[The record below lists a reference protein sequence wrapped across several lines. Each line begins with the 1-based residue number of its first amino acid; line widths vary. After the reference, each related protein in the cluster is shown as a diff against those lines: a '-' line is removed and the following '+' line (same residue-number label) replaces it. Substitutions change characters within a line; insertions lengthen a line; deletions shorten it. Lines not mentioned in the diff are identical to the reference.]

1 MENKD
6 HFDIVDFIESIIEPK
21 ENVSASEKDIDEW
34 LLEEEIKR
42 DGGSDSINKLYS

>member
-1 MENKD
+1 MENEE
-6 HFDIVDFIESIIEPK
+6 HFDIVDFIESTIEPK
-21 ENVSASEKDIDEW
+21 ENVIASEKDIDEW